1 MEDTNSN
8 RLTHERGQLCD
19 PLPLGERLLGDEGEV
34 HGGDDAGR
42 RADPQDVLA
51 RQQRRD
57 AQARRLVLAD
67 YVVAPCK
74 QPECT
79 TAWGEPRYTK
89 EHRLWL
95 TREDLVDDS
104 GHLHL
109 RYALPTHHVEGAH
122 LRRALAHDPV
132 NFVHIQI

>member
-1 MEDTNSN
+1 MP
-8 RLTHERGQLCD
+8 LTDERGQLCD

-67 YVVAPCK
+67 YVVAPWK
-74 QPECT
+74 QPVVDLLKNLTMNRENPKIPRNTDYDLPERTLLT
-79 TAWGEPRYTK
+79 TPDTFTSAM
-89 EHRLWL
+89 HSRL
-95 TREDLVDDS
+95 T
-104 GHLHL
+104 
-109 RYALPTHHVEGAH
+109 T
-122 LRRALAHDPV
+122 
-132 NFVHIQI
+132 